1 MVDSRAGLHT
11 TGAASVLSAKALR
24 RLIWLLPIVVIGVGS
39 LINSRYSADASRELA
54 NLSRVGYPTMLT
66 SQALIFDL
74 DALQETLKGSV
85 ATGDRAGMETARSKA
100 DAFRRDVRA
109 LATLDGGSLDA
120 DAIGKEFELYNGAAQ
135 RAASI
140 LLGAS
145 AGDVTALAPS
155 MQAHLTAL
163 TARLQANRS
172 QAHEALETLIVSS
185 QGNVTRGLIVSI
197 SITVLLLA
205 VSSAAAA
212 LSVWTVRRQ
221 LGGDPE
227 RAKDIVHQVANGNLN
242 TVVPLQNRDQ
252 SSLLY
257 AIDSMQQRL
266 SAVLLDV
273 RRTVGAV
280 SVSAAELASG
290 NNDLSERTSR
300 QSGSLEMA
308 ARRLKELTA
317 TVRSNAD
324 SALQAN
330 AFSTTAA
337 DVARSG
343 GSAVSAVVDTMQAI
357 NGSSQRIVHIIA
369 VIDEIAFQTNLLALN
384 AAVEA
389 ARAGEQG
396 RGFAVVAS
404 EVRALAQRSA
414 TAAKEISGLIGD
426 SVNQVHEGL
435 VRVRK
440 AGTTM
445 DQIVSSVTQVSD
457 LISHICSASAQ
468 QSAGISDVSKDLA
481 TLEQATQQNAALV
494 EQAAAATTQLEQL
507 SQRVA
512 GSIAVFQLANGED
525 SAAVAAK
532 APTRARARDRP
543 TFQPRHQPADLRVI
557 ARRSA

>member
-1 MVDSRAGLHT
+1 
-11 TGAASVLSAKALR
+11 VLSAKVLR
-24 RLIWLLPIVVIGVGS
+24 RLIWLLPTIVIGIGS
-39 LINSRYSADASRELA
+39 LINYRYSANASRELA
-54 NLSRVGYPTMLT
+54 SLSRSGYPSMLA

-74 DALQETLKGSV
+74 EALQETLKGSV
-85 ATGDRAGMETARSKA
+85 ATGDRSGIATARSRA
-100 DAFRRDVRA
+100 DAFRRDVHA
-109 LATLDGGSLDA
+109 LASLDGGSSA
-120 DAIGKEFELYNGAAQ
+120 AEAIGKEFELYNGAAQ
-135 RAASI
+135 QAASI
-140 LLGAS
+140 LLGATN
-145 AGDVTALAPS
+145 GDVTALAPS
-155 MQAHLTAL
+155 MQAHLTTL
-163 TARLQANRS
+163 TSQLEANRS
-172 QAHEALETLIVSS
+172 QAHAALEGLIVSS

-197 SITVLLLA
+197 TITVLLLA
-205 VSSAAAA
+205 ASSTAAM
-212 LSVWTVRRQ
+212 LSIWTVRRQ

-227 RAKDIVHQVANGNLN
+227 CAKDIVHQVANGNLN
-242 TVVPLQNRDQ
+242 TAVPLQHRDR

-257 AIDSMQQRL
+257 AINSMQQRL
-266 SAVLLDV
+266 TTVLLDV

-280 SVSAAELASG
+280 SSSAAELASG

-300 QSGSLEMA
+300 QSSSLEMA

-330 AFSTTAA
+330 SFATTAA
-337 DVARSG
+337 EVARSG
-343 GSAVSAVVDTMQAI
+343 GSAVGAVVDTMQAI
-357 NGSSQRIVHIIA
+357 NGSSQRIVDIIG

-414 TAAKEISGLIGD
+414 AAAKEISGLIGD

-435 VRVRK
+435 LRVRT

-445 DQIVSSVTQVSD
+445 DQIVTSVTQVSD
-457 LISHICSASAQ
+457 LIAHICAASAQ

-481 TLEQATQQNAALV
+481 TLEQATFQNAALV
-494 EQAAAATTQLEQL
+494 EQAAAATSQLEQL

-512 GSIAVFQLANGED
+512 RSIALFQLASGEN
-525 SAAVAAK
+525 SPAVAAP
-532 APTRARARDRP
+532 APTHTPTAARVRDRP
-543 TFQPRHQPADLRVI
+543 APRPRQPPADVRVL